1 VTDHEPTNGNPTPE
15 PPSATP
21 SFQRRLAAPAMP
33 SPRAASTPASEQDIV
48 WFAETFSRLTANIC
62 RVIRGKNDEVNLAL
76 LGLVSEGHLL
86 LEDAP
91 GLGKT
96 SLARALAES
105 ISGDW
110 QRIQFTPDLLPS
122 DITGVSVWDPGSRH
136 FEFRP
141 GPVFANVVVGEE
153 INRAS
158 PKTQSA
164 LLEVMEERQVTVDG
178 HSRPVPTPF
187 VVVATQ
193 NPVEMDG
200 TYHLP
205 EAQLDRFLLKM
216 SLGYPDLAAEVD
228 IVLSRHGSAVVHL
241 EPVVTLAEV
250 QRMADISASVRLDP
264 QLVQYAVSV
273 VHASRTSA
281 DVRLGASPRGS
292 IGLLR
297 AAQSLAAAEGRT
309 YAIADDV
316 KRLAVP
322 VLAHRLMLSPDAQ
335 LRGVTA
341 ERVVTELLATTAVPG
356 GAEVG

>member
-1 VTDHEPTNGNPTPE
+1 
-15 PPSATP
+15 
-21 SFQRRLAAPAMP
+21 
-33 SPRAASTPASEQDIV
+33 
-48 WFAETFSRLTANIC
+48 

-110 QRIQFTPDLLPS
+110 QRIQFTPDLLQS
-122 DITGVSVWDPGSRH
+122 DITGVSVWDPGSRQ

-141 GPVFANVVVGEE
+141 GPVFAIGVVGAE
-153 INRAS
+153 IRRAS
-158 PKTQSA
+158 PRTQSA
-164 LLEVMEERQVTVDG
+164 LLEVMEEPQVTVDG

-216 SLGYPDLAAEVD
+216 SLGYPDLAA
-228 IVLSRHGSAVVHL
+228 
-241 EPVVTLAEV
+241 
-250 QRMADISASVRLDP
+250 
-264 QLVQYAVSV
+264 
-273 VHASRTSA
+273 
-281 DVRLGASPRGS
+281 
-292 IGLLR
+292 
-297 AAQSLAAAEGRT
+297 
-309 YAIADDV
+309 
-316 KRLAVP
+316 
-322 VLAHRLMLSPDAQ
+322 
-335 LRGVTA
+335 
-341 ERVVTELLATTAVPG
+341 
-356 GAEVG
+356 